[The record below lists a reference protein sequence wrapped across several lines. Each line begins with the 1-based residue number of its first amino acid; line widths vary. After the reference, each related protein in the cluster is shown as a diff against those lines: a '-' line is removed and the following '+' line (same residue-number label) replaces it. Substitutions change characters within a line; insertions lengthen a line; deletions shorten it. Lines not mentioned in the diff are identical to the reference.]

1 MAKAKSESLF
11 RLIQSLTP
19 SEKRS
24 FRLWSGRFNKGEEK
38 KYLVLFDALE
48 CQKQYDES
56 VLLKK
61 APQINP
67 QQLSNLKANL
77 YQQILRSLEQNAS
90 NQIVEIKITEMIDHS
105 RILYNRCLYRECLE
119 MIDKTK
125 KRAIANDSFLLL
137 LEILE
142 LEKLAL
148 GRIVENVA
156 DKRVEEIVAE
166 TNSTAAAIRNIN
178 TFSNLALRLNNYY
191 HKIGFIRNGRDL
203 ERVNQLFFSSL
214 PEYEEQKMSFHEK
227 LYLYYSYTGY
237 SFFTQDFHQGYEYA
251 RKWVDLFEENPEMIV
266 RKTELYIRALNS
278 LLVVQNKLY
287 LYHEFMQTHRKL
299 VALKRNKNLELTE
312 NINLNLFKAIYI
324 HEINRHFMLG
334 EFKSG
339 TRVVAKLEK
348 ELHDFIPKLDANT
361 VMIFYYK
368 IACLYFGAGNFRTSV
383 KWLNLIIQQ
392 YDDEVREDIQS
403 FARILRLICYFEME
417 DDDMLEYSIRST
429 YRYLLEKKSFVKY
442 QRHIMQF
449 LKGLRRTDTPAQIVN
464 SFVKLKS
471 RIKQLT
477 RDPYE
482 KRAFIYFDIISWLE
496 SKIEDRPVQEV
507 IKEKA
512 GRLNRNLA

>member
-1 MAKAKSESLF
+1 
-11 RLIQSLTP
+11 
-19 SEKRS
+19 
-24 FRLWSGRFNKGEEK
+24 
-38 KYLVLFDALE
+38 
-48 CQKQYDES
+48 
-56 VLLKK
+56 
-61 APQINP
+61 
-67 QQLSNLKANL
+67 
-77 YQQILRSLEQNAS
+77 
-90 NQIVEIKITEMIDHS
+90 
-105 RILYNRCLYRECLE
+105 
-119 MIDKTK
+119 
-125 KRAIANDSFLLL
+125 
-137 LEILE
+137 
-142 LEKLAL
+142 
-148 GRIVENVA
+148 
-156 DKRVEEIVAE
+156 
-166 TNSTAAAIRNIN
+166 
-178 TFSNLALRLNNYY
+178 
-191 HKIGFIRNGRDL
+191 
-203 ERVNQLFFSSL
+203 
-214 PEYEEQKMSFHEK
+214 
-227 LYLYYSYTGY
+227 
-237 SFFTQDFHQGYEYA
+237 
-251 RKWVDLFEENPEMIV
+251 
-266 RKTELYIRALNS
+266 
-278 LLVVQNKLY
+278 
-287 LYHEFMQTHRKL
+287 MQTHRKL